1 MNNMTKNNSLI
12 EVSNNSIF
20 FRIKNFFMNLF
31 RKNKV
36 VEMQQENIIME
47 KPQEV
52 YIQPK
57 RSLMEDIKGIS
68 SEEMTLLELQRKY
81 KLGEITEEEMTPE
94 QVQALCDLYDQQNEK
109 LRRSNEYRKQKIMEY
124 RANLTNV

>member
-12 EVSNNSIF
+12 EISNNSIF

-36 VEMQQENIIME
+36 VEIQQGNIIME
-47 KPQEV
+47 EHQEV
-52 YIQPK
+52 VIQPK

-81 KLGEITEEEMTPE
+81 KLGEITEEEMTTE

-124 RANLTNV
+124 RASLNNG

>member
-81 KLGEITEEEMTPE
+81 KSGEITEEEMTPE
-94 QVQALCDLYDQQNEK
+94 QVQALCDLYDQQNDK

-124 RANLTNV
+124 RNSQMNV